1 MNSLDYVFRAVE
13 ETKNLIPANLPLIG
27 FCGSPWT
34 LAAYS
39 IEGGGS
45 KDFQKTKTFMAE
57 NPNALHDFLEILSDA
72 CYQYLKQQV
81 LSGVNAIQIFDS
93 WADLLSEDE
102 LDLFSLSYTKKI
114 TQKLKNDPITKHIPI
129 ILFEKNPN
137 KDITDLIFKD
147 LSCIS
152 LYWNSDIRIL
162 SESLKNDIAIQGNLD
177 PKVLGKSDETIQ
189 EEVRKICSIMKE
201 YPGFIFNLGHGITPD
216 IEPAKV
222 EVMIKTIRED
232 I

>member
-1 MNSLDYVFRAVE
+1 MFFFNKKDTKKPKNPGNNDRYIKAAIS
-13 ETKNLIPANLPLIG
+13 ETR
-27 FCGSPWT
+27 T
-34 LAAYS
+34 V
-39 IEGGGS
+39 
-45 KDFQKTKTFMAE
+45 
-57 NPNALHDFLEILSDA
+57 
-72 CYQYLKQQV
+72 V
-81 LSGVNAIQIFDS
+81 LSAPEFKPIQ
-93 WADLLSEDE
+93 
-102 LDLFSLSYTKKI
+102 YKI
-114 TQKLKNDPITKHIPI
+114 ME
-129 ILFEKNPN
+129 FEKNPN